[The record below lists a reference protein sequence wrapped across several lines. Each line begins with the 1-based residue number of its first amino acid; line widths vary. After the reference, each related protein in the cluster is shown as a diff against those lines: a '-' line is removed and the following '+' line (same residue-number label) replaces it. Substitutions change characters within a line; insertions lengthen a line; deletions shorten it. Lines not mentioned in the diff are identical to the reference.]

1 MRVRIIYDDV
11 IFRLQRI
18 GGISGVFYQ
27 IISKFNFD
35 KEFEVGIISTTR
47 NQIDNLYW
55 KSLINIKSF
64 IKRRIPKSILQFTP
78 FLIFPSVQTTLY
90 HFTYYNFPLFKF
102 KNQFFVITIH
112 DLGYEKKIMQSGFKR
127 LVNVFFKK
135 IAILRADGIICV
147 SNNTYLDLFEYYGK
161 YVRNKCVKVI
171 YNGISDNYIN
181 QTIYDKITDP
191 QKILFVGSRQGY
203 KNFEKVVFALSKLVG
218 YHLVILGGGKLS
230 NSHFSLLESMLI
242 GRYTFINDISEKE
255 LINQYN
261 SAFCLIYPSSYEG
274 FGLPVIEAMASG
286 CPVITCSNS
295 SMIEIA
301 ETYSI
306 LIPIAE
312 PHNIINAIF
321 SLENEVFRRDLILRA
336 KEHSNLF
343 NWESTY
349 LKMKDFYGEV
359 VSLRD

>member
-1 MRVRIIYDDV
+1 
-11 IFRLQRI
+11 
-18 GGISGVFYQ
+18 
-27 IISKFNFD
+27 
-35 KEFEVGIISTTR
+35 
-47 NQIDNLYW
+47 
-55 KSLINIKSF
+55 
-64 IKRRIPKSILQFTP
+64 
-78 FLIFPSVQTTLY
+78 
-90 HFTYYNFPLFKF
+90 
-102 KNQFFVITIH
+102 
-112 DLGYEKKIMQSGFKR
+112 MQSGFKR